1 MEVVQLGVR
10 VAVLSSEAVEE
21 VKKFGAALWATG
33 RHAKIRSVGRTYREG
48 WTAPSV
54 IGPVAVQMVY
64 QHRTG

>member
-1 MEVVQLGVR
+1 M
-10 VAVLSSEAVEE
+10 EE